1 MIDGFKKHY
10 WYRFNKRAESVYINS
25 DDKIDVSSHEE
36 FMLDGEWH
44 QCKKESNNYYEGY
57 FYDSS
62 RPAISCWFG
71 DERKPAREELY
82 MFDEL
87 SPAMY
92 NIKKLKERQSELQ
105 GAI

>member
-1 MIDGFKKHY
+1 MIHKFKKNH
-10 WYRFNKRAESVYINS
+10 WYHFNGQAKSAYLNDSGGEFV
-25 DDKIDVSSHEE
+25 DLHEE

-44 QCKKESNNYYEGY
+44 QCKKEGNNYYEGY

-62 RPAISCWFG
+62 KPDEYCIFG
-71 DERKPAREELY
+71 DQTQPEGEDLY

-92 NIKKLKERQSELQ
+92 NIKKLKEL
-105 GAI
+105 A